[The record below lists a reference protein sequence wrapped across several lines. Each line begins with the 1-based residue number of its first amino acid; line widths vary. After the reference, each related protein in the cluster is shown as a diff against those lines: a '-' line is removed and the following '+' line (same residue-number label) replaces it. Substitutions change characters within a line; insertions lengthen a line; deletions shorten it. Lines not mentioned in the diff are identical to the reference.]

1 MARHDRSSRFSAR
14 GLKMPKPSVVSFS
27 VHLRNSLL
35 RTGRYVGLRPESFM
49 HFGAMRSAFKVLPV
63 NFPLTPRIAVIATL
77 KNRTVNPAVH
87 DCAREVVKP
96 LVKKVDSIRSSP
108 GAGD

>member
-1 MARHDRSSRFSAR
+1 
-14 GLKMPKPSVVSFS
+14 
-27 VHLRNSLL
+27 
-35 RTGRYVGLRPESFM
+35 M